1 MSRLNQTLMV
11 QRQLEKWL
19 SGVAEWAGWYGRWEF
34 RKVME
39 ARRWAEGHAD
49 EELWSG
55 IRRGWRFGAEDFL
68 ERLMKRGAGES
79 AKREVHEGEVVA
91 VAMEEKARRVTAEF
105 LGERRVGLE
114 ELRERRKGDPL
125 KIELA
130 EELRAQTAMS
140 MEWIAK
146 ELNAGAPKSV
156 WNALRERRK
165 TGGV

>member
-1 MSRLNQTLMV
+1 
-11 QRQLEKWL
+11 
-19 SGVAEWAGWYGRWEF
+19 
-34 RKVME
+34 
-39 ARRWAEGHAD
+39 
-49 EELWSG
+49 
-55 IRRGWRFGAEDFL
+55 
-68 ERLMKRGAGES
+68 MKRGAGES

-105 LGERRVGLE
+105 FGERRVGLE